1 MSDTDVLYT
10 SRDGI
15 AEITLNRPEKYNVL
29 THDTVAQLRAA
40 WERFNVSDE
49 DRVAILSAAG
59 DKAFTAGANLR
70 DIPHDLWRAIPGVG
84 IAVDKPII
92 AVTAGLVVGGG
103 LVLVQFADLAIAA
116 DNTVFSYPEAK
127 VGFSGGLIS
136 SLAARIPH
144 KVAMELLLV
153 GGRIDAQ
160 RAYEVGLV
168 NRVTPLGQQLSAARE
183 LAAQIAVNAPLV
195 LKLLK
200 GFVGQT
206 LPKGPTE
213 TAAHARR
220 EIETINTSV
229 DFHEGIAAFAEKRA
243 PVFGGH

>member
-1 MSDTDVLYT
+1 MSEEVLYA

-15 AEITLNRPEKYNVL
+15 AEITINRPEKYNVL
-29 THDTVAQLRAA
+29 THAVVTRLRAA
-40 WERFNVSDE
+40 WERFNAGD

-59 DKAFTAGANLR
+59 DKAFTAGADLR
-70 DIPHDLWRAIPGVG
+70 DIPHDLWRAVPGAG

-92 AVTAGLVVGGG
+92 AVTSGLVVGGG
-103 LVLVQFADLAIAA
+103 LVFVQMADLAVAA

-144 KVAMELLLV
+144 KAAMELLLV
-153 GGRIDAQ
+153 GGSIDAR

-168 NRVTPLGQQLSAARE
+168 NRVVPLGEQLDTARG
-183 LAAQIAVNAPLV
+183 LAAQIAANAPLV
-195 LKLLK
+195 LQLLK
-200 GFVGQT
+200 RFVGQT

-213 TAAHARR
+213 AAAIARAD
-220 EIETINTSV
+220 IEAINASA
-229 DFHEGIAAFAEKRA
+229 DFHEGIAAFTEKR
-243 PVFGGH
+243 PPTFDGR